1 MANVQIS
8 AELFKEIYS
17 YFAENDPHSDIM
29 KQLDVKLNKLCEHEL
44 FSKYKRAAT
53 PQERERYRNEYL
65 DIRGV
70 PNSFRTET
78 EIPKEEI

>member
-8 AELFKEIYS
+8 AELFKEICI
-17 YFAENDPHSDIM
+17 YFAENAPNSDIM
-29 KQLDVKLNKLCEHEL
+29 NQLDVKLNKLVEHEL

-65 DIRGV
+65 DRKGIMR
-70 PNSFRTET
+70 SFRTET